1 MKQIFK
7 TEMKRAMS
15 GKGMVLSMLIGT
27 VLGIAH
33 VIREIIPAY
42 RANLTNFYNE
52 FPILSPHSAVET
64 WMAGSPSN
72 LEGFIFFLI
81 LPILASLPFGTSYFE
96 DCKEGVIK
104 NIYMRT
110 KREDYLKAKYAA
122 AFLSGGIA
130 VLVPLIFN
138 LMCSLVLLPN
148 LAPLSTMGD
157 NILTPLMLFWA
168 CVCLF
173 VSFLSDY
180 KIVVLIFPFFVQL
193 ILHVICT
200 ITNHID
206 YSSVYW
212 VQPGHG
218 IVAWWIPVVSMGIGI
233 PVTFFVFMKKGAK
246 EDVF

>member
-104 NIYMRT
+104 NM
-110 KREDYLKAKYAA
+110 
-122 AFLSGGIA
+122 
-130 VLVPLIFN
+130 
-138 LMCSLVLLPN
+138 LL
-148 LAPLSTMGD
+148 
-157 NILTPLMLFWA
+157 LF
-168 CVCLF
+168 
-173 VSFLSDY
+173 
-180 KIVVLIFPFFVQL
+180 
-193 ILHVICT
+193 
-200 ITNHID
+200 
-206 YSSVYW
+206 
-212 VQPGHG
+212 
-218 IVAWWIPVVSMGIGI
+218 
-233 PVTFFVFMKKGAK
+233 
-246 EDVF
+246 

>member
-122 AFLSGGIA
+122 AFLSGE
-130 VLVPLIFN
+130 LQF
-138 LMCSLVLLPN
+138 
-148 LAPLSTMGD
+148 
-157 NILTPLMLFWA
+157 LF
-168 CVCLF
+168 
-173 VSFLSDY
+173 
-180 KIVVLIFPFFVQL
+180 
-193 ILHVICT
+193 H
-200 ITNHID
+200 
-206 YSSVYW
+206 
-212 VQPGHG
+212 
-218 IVAWWIPVVSMGIGI
+218 
-233 PVTFFVFMKKGAK
+233 
-246 EDVF
+246 

>member
-81 LPILASLPFGTSYFE
+81 LPILASLPKGIIKKVPKRSNKKYLYE
-96 DCKEGVIK
+96 NKERRLSQSKICCCFSERGNCSSCSIDFQFNVQSGSS
-104 NIYMRT
+104 
-110 KREDYLKAKYAA
+110 AK
-122 AFLSGGIA
+122 
-130 VLVPLIFN
+130 
-138 LMCSLVLLPN
+138 
-148 LAPLSTMGD
+148 LSTAFNNGR
-157 NILTPLMLFWA
+157 
-168 CVCLF
+168 
-173 VSFLSDY
+173 
-180 KIVVLIFPFFVQL
+180 
-193 ILHVICT
+193 
-200 ITNHID
+200 
-206 YSSVYW
+206 
-212 VQPGHG
+212 
-218 IVAWWIPVVSMGIGI
+218 
-233 PVTFFVFMKKGAK
+233 
-246 EDVF
+246 

>member
-52 FPILSPHSAVET
+52 FPILSPHSAAET

-110 KREDYLKAKYAA
+110 KREDYLKAK
-122 AFLSGGIA
+122 

-157 NILTPLMLFWA
+157 NILTPLMLFYKIFFTHPMIYTTFFLVLQFLMAGIWA
-168 CVCLF
+168 CVCLS

-212 VQPGHG
+212 VQP
-218 IVAWWIPVVSMGIGI
+218 
-233 PVTFFVFMKKGAK
+233 VTFFVFMKKGVR